1 MAANSSGCVP
11 MALTFSPPWGRTRYS
26 ILSSF
31 RGIQPRRY
39 SLRALYHIARP
50 EQARPGI
57 GRPDN
62 GCARTFICCISR
74 CSATPGLRKAR
85 VRGTIDWTRTCLS
98 LSIDGTV
105 KKQVLWRDTLENGS
119 SGFAAQRRA
128 AVHPAADQPD
138 AAAQLAGHHGTA
150 GHYYH
155 AIYRRG
161 HGGPP
166 GRVPVGGSGAGGLHH
181 LAVRRAVLR
190 GS

>member
-1 MAANSSGCVP
+1 MAANSSDCVP
-11 MALTFSPPWGRTRYS
+11 MTLIFSPPWGRTRYS

-31 RGIQPRRY
+31 RGIRSRRY

-62 GCARTFICCISR
+62 GLYPHIYMLYITALRHAGVAKSARPWYHR
-74 CSATPGLRKAR
+74 L
-85 VRGTIDWTRTCLS
+85 TRTCLS

-128 AVHPAADQPD
+128 AAQQSQMIRFQGCPSIELVFSLYHRLTRTNKSLSIDGTTDARFSQP
-138 AAAQLAGHHGTA
+138 
-150 GHYYH
+150 
-155 AIYRRG
+155 RRG
-161 HGGPP
+161 
-166 GRVPVGGSGAGGLHH
+166 GAP
-181 LAVRRAVLR
+181 
-190 GS
+190 